1 MINFLPSA
9 LLMIIS
15 TFLVTTNIVI
25 SLSLITL
32 VGIIKLILPFT
43 PLQTIATKAANI
55 LIGIWGRI
63 NTWMI
68 RLINKVE
75 WDIKFEGEIKKD
87 SWYLL
92 VSNHHSWADIVF
104 LFTILSKRTPTPKFF
119 VKQELLYVPFV
130 GSACWALEMPFM
142 KRYSREKL
150 KRKPHL
156 KGKDVASTKKACAKA
171 KRTPTTIVNF
181 AEGTRFTKQKHA
193 HSQSPYQYLLAP
205 KSGGLAFA
213 LSSMGSS
220 FSQVLNVTI
229 IYPDNQE
236 QPFKDLLKGKLK
248 RVVIRVEALPVTA
261 DLQGDY
267 ENDPAFKQHFQQWVS
282 ELWQRKDRLI
292 DHYYQQSA

>member
-1 MINFLPSA
+1 MINFLPSM
-9 LLMIIS
+9 LLMFIS
-15 TFLVTTNIVI
+15 TSLVTLNIMI

-32 VGIIKLILPFT
+32 VGIVKLILPFT
-43 PLQTIATKAANI
+43 PLRAIATKAADI
-55 LIGIWGRI
+55 MVVIWGRI

-68 RLINKVE
+68 KLINKVE

-87 SWYLL
+87 GWYLL
-92 VSNHHSWADIVF
+92 VSNHHSWADIVI
-104 LFTILSKRTPTPKFF
+104 LFTILAKRTPNPKFF

-142 KRYSREKL
+142 KRYSKAQLEK
-150 KRKPHL
+150 KPHL
-156 KGKDVASTKKACAKA
+156 KGKDIESTKKACTKA
-171 KRTPTTIVNF
+171 KRSPTTIVNF
-181 AEGTRFTKQKHA
+181 AEGTRFTKDKHTL
-193 HSQSPYQYLLAP
+193 SKSPYQYLLAP

-213 LSSMGSS
+213 LSTLGAT

-236 QPFKDLLKGKLK
+236 QPFKDLLSGKLK

-267 ENDPAFKQHFQQWVS
+267 ENDPVFKQHFQQWVS
-282 ELWQRKDRLI
+282 DLWQRKDRLI
-292 DHYYQQSA
+292 DHYYQQSF